1 MSHLCPEPLSL
12 LRALEGALLILA
24 DLELPEAHRVTYKSL
39 WLFKALCCFCPLGP
53 VSPRFPSSPAF
64 CVCGGCMLLRC
75 ASGLPSLLL

>member
-53 VSPRFPSSPAF
+53 RVTP
-64 CVCGGCMLLRC
+64 
-75 ASGLPSLLL
+75 LPQLSSLLCMWRLHAS